1 MKIQSSNI
9 KCNVFICNILLI
21 PSGLSVGRIVPIK
34 RVFGYQ
40 SNWTP
45 ALFDQILVLLFS
57 LVGTIFIL
65 ITTPALIS
73 TYESFVLHSLENGTD
88 KQK

>member
-21 PSGLSVGRIVPIK
+21 PSGLSVGRIVTGFRLSVKLDPCVV
-34 RVFGYQ
+34 R
-40 SNWTP
+40 SN
-45 ALFDQILVLLFS
+45 LVLLFS

>member
-1 MKIQSSNI
+1 MVVFKII
-9 KCNVFICNILLI
+9 ALDLLVI
-21 PSGLSVGRIVPIK
+21 RHCLVNCTNKMGFRLSVKLDPCFVR
-34 RVFGYQ
+34 
-40 SNWTP
+40 SN
-45 ALFDQILVLLFS
+45 LVLLFS